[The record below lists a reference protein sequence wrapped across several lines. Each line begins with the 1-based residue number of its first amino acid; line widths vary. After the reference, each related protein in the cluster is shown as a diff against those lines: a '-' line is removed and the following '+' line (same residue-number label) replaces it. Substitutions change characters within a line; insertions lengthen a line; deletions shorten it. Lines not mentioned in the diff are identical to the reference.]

1 MGCIL
6 VFLAWLSPRFVI
18 ALLWIFTERLTIAFD
33 SGWAGVAGFLL
44 LPYTTVMYALAYAPL
59 QGVTGIGWVLVGLGV
74 LADLGSWLGGGRHGQ
89 QRYA

>member
-18 ALLWIFTERLTIAFD
+18 ALLYIFTERLTIAFD
-33 SGWAGVAGFLL
+33 SGWAGIAGFLL
-44 LPYTTVMYALAYAPL
+44 LPYTTVMYALAYAPIH
-59 QGVTGIGWVLVGLGV
+59 GVTGFGWVLVGLGV

-89 QRYA
+89 KRYA